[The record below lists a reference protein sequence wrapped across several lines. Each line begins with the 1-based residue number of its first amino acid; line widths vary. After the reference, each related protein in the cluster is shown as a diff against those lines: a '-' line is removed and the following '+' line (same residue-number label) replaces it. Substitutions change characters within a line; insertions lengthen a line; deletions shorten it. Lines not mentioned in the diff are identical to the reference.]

1 MFFLLR
7 PHVFGI
13 DDLEVWGSHLG
24 RYYKIQLH
32 QMLVTLLYSSQNPPF
47 CVFFAFLWETIL
59 ITFSSC
65 DTLTLLSRD
74 VRLQSRRFVSHVP
87 SCALTPKPRNT
98 KSQVWSVWKCEENMS
113 WFYVPNSFLKTS
125 FVCEEA
131 TSHSKEWSTALFSFD
146 VWKCDQIRFLVFNV
160 LLLRF

>member
-1 MFFLLR
+1 MTWKFGEAIWVDIIRFSCIRCWLHYFTR
-7 PHVFGI
+7 PKI
-13 DDLEVWGSHLG
+13 HL
-24 RYYKIQLH
+24 
-32 QMLVTLLYSSQNPPF
+32 F

-146 VWKCDQIRFLVFNV
+146 VWKCDQIRFLVFDV